1 MFIGNPGAGKST
13 LANCVAKKNLFESGI
28 NYGQGLTFQ
37 LDWKVHNGITYID
50 TPGLADI
57 KLRQE
62 AAKAITEALKKD
74 GIYQIFFVITL
85 QSGRLRPE
93 DMATIRTV
101 LEGASDIKHYSI
113 IISKLSGNAYNGLIQ
128 DKGKQLKILM
138 AEIIE
143 QINCKNNPPT
153 ILLLLNQIELYH
165 AKNKFIKVDELDKF
179 AEEAPCITVKPA
191 SVVDINDDPSS
202 FEKLLKILIQQL
214 NELRNNR
221 NRLLKLLK
229 DTDVIYRKLQLL
241 EPEDEKVPYLMFLL
255 SC

>member
-85 QSGRLRPE
+85 QSGRLRP
-93 DMATIRTV
+93 
-101 LEGASDIKHYSI
+101 
-113 IISKLSGNAYNGLIQ
+113 
-128 DKGKQLKILM
+128 
-138 AEIIE
+138 
-143 QINCKNNPPT
+143 
-153 ILLLLNQIELYH
+153 
-165 AKNKFIKVDELDKF
+165 
-179 AEEAPCITVKPA
+179 
-191 SVVDINDDPSS
+191 
-202 FEKLLKILIQQL
+202 
-214 NELRNNR
+214 
-221 NRLLKLLK
+221 
-229 DTDVIYRKLQLL
+229 
-241 EPEDEKVPYLMFLL
+241 
-255 SC
+255 